1 MHLND
6 PTIEIIQ
13 PEIKP
18 FPKTFVEL
26 VTTEKV
32 STPAL
37 SKFQILG
44 NELGSL
50 KRVYMDVA
58 PFFGKGT
65 VRRSAYNDKLLKYA
79 VTGAS

>member
-1 MHLND
+1 MDRDNILGTDYFQKMDALFLND

-32 STPAL
+32 STPARFR
-37 SKFQILG
+37 SSRSWASLG
-44 NELGSL
+44 
-50 KRVYMDVA
+50 A
-58 PFFGKGT
+58 
-65 VRRSAYNDKLLKYA
+65 
-79 VTGAS
+79 

>member
-1 MHLND
+1 MDRDNILGTDYFQKMDALFLND

-32 STPAL
+32 SHQLDFEVPDPGRAW
-37 SKFQILG
+37 
-44 NELGSL
+44 EPEESL
-50 KRVYMDVA
+50 H
-58 PFFGKGT
+58 G
-65 VRRSAYNDKLLKYA
+65 RRSVLR
-79 VTGAS
+79 